1 MSAHRTAATIRFG
14 VLLAI
19 LCTAGA
25 AAESDHE
32 PPDPEKL
39 PDPLAVDGDNPF
51 IYVNDQSTDN
61 YNAELALGLA
71 NRGRIDLRG
80 FLVGYPREAW
90 RSSEQDREQYRE
102 AKEEFV
108 THHRRVREM
117 AERSG
122 LQNPPPAELGV
133 FKHHA
138 RPESGRIEDTEPI
151 GSPGTERIVREARKA
166 SREEPLVIVAG
177 GDLCTIADAY
187 LTAPS
192 IAGSVVVYWHE
203 QEDDINLQDGYNI
216 QNSGWSACI
225 VLSRLATVL
234 DNHRGSPRI
243 EKQRVERSIPDPL
256 RTYMLS
262 KKHWK
267 YGNPLRDGVKHSGDD
282 KALLLAAFPE
292 TRGETRYLRV
302 MGRQP
307 AKWFDGA
314 EVLPTIAPSEGRS
327 HLVQIRETRGATEAW
342 WKAWE

>member
-166 SREEPLVIVAG
+166 SREEPLVIAFGIGVLSHLFGDVFFSLVNLEFRHMGFLLWPAIPPIEYEVEQSFAAHFALVDLSPELYFEFLLVA
-177 GDLCTIADAY
+177 LALVAWR
-187 LTAPS
+187 S
-192 IAGSVVVYWHE
+192 
-203 QEDDINLQDGYNI
+203 DGYP
-216 QNSGWSACI
+216 G
-225 VLSRLATVL
+225 LATVL
-234 DNHRGSPRI
+234 SWPARLWRG
-243 EKQRVERSIPDPL
+243 V
-256 RTYMLS
+256 T
-262 KKHWK
+262 
-267 YGNPLRDGVKHSGDD
+267 
-282 KALLLAAFPE
+282 E
-292 TRGETRYLRV
+292 T
-302 MGRQP
+302 
-307 AKWFDGA
+307 D
-314 EVLPTIAPSEGRS
+314 
-327 HLVQIRETRGATEAW
+327 
-342 WKAWE
+342 